1 MQNKWMNRVS
11 VSVAVLGFLA
21 ACEKHDAAAT
31 QAMGAISNVASQAGQ
46 KFDEAAD
53 YVAPHVD
60 SVKNTAE
67 QNLQSGTTMPDISAS
82 QVAATARRRRTR
94 GRRPQAAAMVGE
106 HAVHG
111 AGGQSRFGQRE
122 RSLRPL
128 RPGQI
133 KTARILVPVVPVP
146 VAPGVKIA
154 FL

>member
-82 QVAATARRRRTR
+82 QVAATARANLES
-94 GRRPQAAAMVGE
+94 AASSTNAAIVN
-106 HAVHG
+106 AASDTG
-111 AGGQSRFGQRE
+111 AGLEAAGHKLQQWSASTPSTGQGANPDSGNASDPSA
-122 RSLRPL
+122 RSDLD
-128 RPGQI
+128 
-133 KTARILVPVVPVP
+133 K
-146 VAPGVKIA
+146 
-154 FL
+154 